1 MALYESVIIGRQDL
15 TTSQFETIVNEFIS
29 VIESLKGKIQKK
41 ESWGLRNLAYKINK
55 NRKGHYMLLNI
66 DGPADAIV
74 EYERLM
80 RLHEDI
86 IRFLTMR
93 IKSVDEKPSPLMSN
107 KNDRQ
112 KNVSADDISE
122 STENLKRN
130 IIMTQFNIKR
140 EALRKPNQKRKKS
153 CPFSAP
159 NTPEIDYKDLKVL
172 TRYVSERG
180 KIIPSRISAVSAK
193 RQRELSK
200 AIKRAR
206 FLALMPYVVG

>member
-15 TTSQFETIVNEFIS
+15 STSQFETIVNEFIS
-29 VIESLKGKIQKK
+29 VIESLKGTIQKK

-107 KNDRQ
+107 KSDRQ
-112 KNVSADDISE
+112 KNVSTDDTSE
-122 STENLKRN
+122 D
-130 IIMTQFNIKR
+130 
-140 EALRKPNQKRKKS
+140 A
-153 CPFSAP
+153 
-159 NTPEIDYKDLKVL
+159 KV
-172 TRYVSERG
+172 
-180 KIIPSRISAVSAK
+180 
-193 RQRELSK
+193 
-200 AIKRAR
+200 
-206 FLALMPYVVG
+206 

>member
-15 TTSQFETIVNEFIS
+15 TPSQFETIVNEFIS
-29 VIESLKGKIQKK
+29 VIESLKGTIQKQ

-93 IKSVDEKPSPLMSN
+93 IKSLDEKPSPLMSN

-122 STENLKRN
+122 PK
-130 IIMTQFNIKR
+130 
-140 EALRKPNQKRKKS
+140 EA
-153 CPFSAP
+153 
-159 NTPEIDYKDLKVL
+159 
-172 TRYVSERG
+172 
-180 KIIPSRISAVSAK
+180 
-193 RQRELSK
+193 
-200 AIKRAR
+200 
-206 FLALMPYVVG
+206 

>member
-29 VIESLKGKIQKK
+29 VIETLKGTIQKK

-122 STENLKRN
+122 PTE
-130 IIMTQFNIKR
+130 
-140 EALRKPNQKRKKS
+140 S
-153 CPFSAP
+153 
-159 NTPEIDYKDLKVL
+159 
-172 TRYVSERG
+172 
-180 KIIPSRISAVSAK
+180 
-193 RQRELSK
+193 
-200 AIKRAR
+200 
-206 FLALMPYVVG
+206 